1 MAEEYP
7 YRLIVEGN
15 WSQAAGKI
23 IKNKLQIYFQSKKKS
38 NGGDCDVEYDDK
50 ASTRAIVGFRNP
62 EIRKQVLEKTS
73 HELSVDN
80 ETVKLKVTLPEQAES
95 KGLLPNEESEKLKE
109 VTGEESS
116 EPQCALALV
125 ENIHDKISKDV
136 LIMMVENISSLAEG
150 EDFTVELISE
160 INKAV
165 VSFRDGRGIL
175 HFLEKCRTHGRF
187 CQNKL
192 TAKHLGPTKSI
203 IVEDLPTNISEDMIC
218 LYFERPQIGGGQ
230 VEKVTLLV
238 EEQSAIVD
246 FLDHKVAE
254 SVKEKTHVIQKTTVK
269 VYLYYYCLGTAL
281 YGKDRPQWKM
291 PDAFIKNIDE
301 HVFKFLQRN
310 ASHIDLISKEMSDHF
325 CGIDFSNPAVNITPS
340 TLLQNHKQAKDV
352 KSWEK
357 EASDAFLKIMSH
369 YKSFKNH
376 VDHSAWNI
384 AKEKV
389 INVLPTSVMLLPEL
403 DKDMVILAGVAENVD
418 QIQEIMVSAIAEATR
433 IIEREK
439 NSVTE
444 KVGMT
449 TPQYHLLKCD
459 GFEERSTMQYPDL
472 KLNFMPKEKCLN
484 ICGLSTE
491 VYATKSQ
498 VLEKMIILKK
508 KAIELDM
515 FIVQYLT
522 MADNN
527 LLFHKMFTSKG
538 INAAYEISQGVLNL
552 VSSDEVALSA
562 AERQVRNTLGV
573 RNTSADDYNV
583 TQKQECIQLMDGLCR
598 ELNSENVT
606 VSIQVHEKQL
616 IIAGENKSVEQVY
629 EKLYDF
635 INRNTH
641 IQENIAVKSSAIV
654 DFIKM
659 RKADTWRKSIN
670 LQEVNIEFDVRMR
683 RPSISLAGPKFYV
696 LDAKKVLQNLIQNI
710 YLECLTIKKAGA
722 KKCFQK
728 EEKLYYST
736 VLRDYNCVIMLQ
748 EKEAFLDED
757 DDITQPQVEVCLPSG
772 VMIAVC
778 KADICSLPV
787 DAVVNASNEDL
798 QHIGGLAGALLKAA
812 GPELQ
817 TMCDQHLMGEKLNP
831 GDAVITKAGKLPC
844 KYVIHAVGP
853 RWSMFSNPEKAIFL
867 LQKAVKTCL
876 NIAENR
882 HLKSI
887 AIPAISSGIFGFPLD
902 LCAKT
907 IVKAVQEQCEMLA
920 EDRTL
925 KKIYLVNNDDKT
937 VTAMSTALQN
947 RNPKKI
953 VRATPRVSNSEKRV
967 SGKAPVGENL
977 ESMQTKEGLMISL
990 IKGNIEEAATDI
1002 IVNSIDTDLELSKG
1016 AVSQAILKAAGSKL
1030 QTLIQKEASSNL
1042 KTGDIVKTE
1051 ACALSCRLVFHAISP
1066 YWNKGQNNS
1075 EEILQKLIKTCLTE
1089 AENEQCSSVT
1099 LPAIGTGNL
1108 GFPRPLVASIMIK
1121 EAIRFS
1127 RSGKS
1132 MHLRDVHFIV
1142 HSSDSQS
1149 IQAFTTE
1156 FKNSQHLVNKPTVK
1170 QSGTPPKGNAGFIGH
1185 VFLPNLGVYQ
1195 MTIGA
1200 INLEVLTGDITKET
1214 TDAIVNSSNDDFT
1227 LKSGVSK
1234 AILDQAGPMVERECQ
1249 MLARQRQNGLIIT
1262 KSGNLKCTCIIHL
1275 AGQKDASGIKEM
1287 VKQSLQQ
1294 CEHLKLSSVSFPA
1307 LGTGQAGIDPSL
1319 VANAMIDSIVEFA
1332 SKSNVQ
1338 FLKKIRIVIFQTTMG
1353 EVFYESMKA
1362 KEGTALP
1369 SQESWFT
1376 KLISPYFRG
1385 TPKTQKKEEF
1395 VIVGE
1400 IDPAIFHI
1408 AGDSSNAVTSA
1419 KTWIRNL
1426 IIKEQTEKNIK
1437 DELIYHFTEKEHEK
1451 LRNLQEN
1458 LQVSV
1463 KIECTKSEAHIQVEG
1478 LTRDVLTVYGEI
1490 QEMIRSIR
1498 DAETQKR
1505 EAEMY
1510 KNVVDWQYESNGTF
1524 LSFDSI
1530 SNCKLEK
1537 GLNEDVHEVQVD
1549 INHKKYYVILAEKIG
1564 ISADSGKVKVKRV
1577 QTTTG
1582 TVPIHW
1588 DDMKGTSMLRVV
1600 LLPHLQ
1606 EYKDVEVLFQ
1616 KTCKNQILKIERIQN
1631 IHLWKSYEIR
1641 KESLKLKNQ
1650 TINHERQLF
1659 HGLAE
1664 GSVDHINNHG
1674 FNRSYAG
1681 KNAAVYGKGT
1691 YFAVDASYSASNT
1704 YSVPNLQGNK
1714 HMYLSRV
1721 LTGEF
1726 TLGNA
1731 SYIVPPSKNTANPT
1745 DLYDSVV
1752 DNVQSPK
1759 VFVIFND
1766 AQAYPEYLITFC

>member
-95 KGLLPNEESEKLKE
+95 KGLLPINDSIWIFMLYYFYHEA

-1075 EEILQKLIKTCLTE
+1075 EE
-1089 AENEQCSSVT
+1089 
-1099 LPAIGTGNL
+1099 
-1108 GFPRPLVASIMIK
+1108 
-1121 EAIRFS
+1121 
-1127 RSGKS
+1127 
-1132 MHLRDVHFIV
+1132 
-1142 HSSDSQS
+1142 
-1149 IQAFTTE
+1149 AFTTE

-1227 LKSGVSK
+1227 LKS
-1234 AILDQAGPMVERECQ
+1234 
-1249 MLARQRQNGLIIT
+1249 
-1262 KSGNLKCTCIIHL
+1262 

-1362 KEGTALP
+1362 KEA
-1369 SQESWFT
+1369 
-1376 KLISPYFRG
+1376 PYFRG

>member
-7 YRLIVEGN
+7 YRLIVDGN
-15 WSQAAGKI
+15 WSQAAGKN

-50 ASTRAIVGFRNP
+50 DSTRAIVGFRNP
-62 EIRKQVLEKTS
+62 ESKLRHLKALTGCMFGCGLRGSSNRINDSIWIFLLYFFF
-73 HELSVDN
+73 HEAISD
-80 ETVKLKVTLPEQAES
+80 
-95 KGLLPNEESEKLKE
+95 
-109 VTGEESS
+109 EESS
-116 EPQCALALV
+116 EPQCMLAVV
-125 ENIHDKISKDV
+125 ENIGDNISRDV
-136 LIMMVENISSLAEG
+136 LIMMVENISNLADG

-165 VSFRDGRGIL
+165 VSFRDGIL

-187 CQNKL
+187 CQHKL

-203 IVEDLPTNISEDMIC
+203 IVEDLPTNINEDMIC
-218 LYFERPQIGGGQ
+218 LYFERPQNGGGQ

-291 PDAFIKNIDE
+291 PDAFVENIDE
-301 HVFKFLQRN
+301 HVFKFLQKN
-310 ASHIDLISKEMSDHF
+310 ASHIDLISKEMADHF
-325 CGIDFSNPAVNITPS
+325 CGIDFSNPAVNIAPS
-340 TLLQNHKQAKDV
+340 SQLQHHKQTKDV
-352 KSWEK
+352 NSWEK
-357 EASDAFLKIMSH
+357 KASDTFLKIMSQ

-389 INVLPTSVMLLPEL
+389 INDLPTSVILLPEL
-403 DKDMVILAGVAENVD
+403 DKNMIILAGVAENVD
-418 QIQEIMVSAIAEATR
+418 KIQEIMVSAMTEATR

-439 NSVTE
+439 NSVME
-444 KVGMT
+444 KVAMT
-449 TPQYHLLKCD
+449 TPVYYLLKCD

-498 VLEKMIILKK
+498 VLEKIMILKK

-522 MADNN
+522 KADNN

-538 INAAYEISQGVLNL
+538 IHAAYEISQGVLNL
-552 VSSDEVALSA
+552 TSSDEVALSA

-573 RNTSADDYNV
+573 RNTNADDYNV
-583 TQKQECIQLMDGLCR
+583 IQKKECIQLMDGLCR

-606 VSIQVHEKQL
+606 VSFQFYEKQL
-616 IIAGENKSVEQVY
+616 FIAGENKSVEQVY

-641 IQENIAVKSSAIV
+641 IQENIVVKSSAIV
-654 DFIKM
+654 DFIKV
-659 RKADTWRKSIN
+659 RKADTWRKNIN
-670 LQEVNIEFDVRMR
+670 LQEVIIDFDVRMR

-696 LDAKKVLQNLIQNI
+696 QDAKKVLQNLIQNI

-736 VLRDYNCVIMLQ
+736 VLRDYNCVVMLQ
-748 EKEAFLDED
+748 EKEAILDED
-757 DDITQPQVEVCLPSG
+757 DNITQPQVKVCLPSG
-772 VMIAVC
+772 VTIAVC

-798 QHIGGLAGALLKAA
+798 QHIGGLAGALLEAA

-817 TMCDQHLMGEKLNP
+817 KMCDQLLMGKKLNP
-831 GDAVITKAGKLPC
+831 GDVVITKAGKLPC

-853 RWSMFSNPEKAIFL
+853 RWSMFSNSEKAIFL
-867 LQKAVKTCL
+867 LQKAVKTSL
-876 NIAENR
+876 KIAEDH

-907 IVKAVQEQCEMLA
+907 IVKAVHEQCEMLA

-925 KKIYLVNNDDKT
+925 KQIYLVNNDDKT
-937 VTAMSTALQN
+937 VTAMSTALKN
-947 RNPKKI
+947 RHPNKI
-953 VRATPRVSNSEKRV
+953 IRANPRVSSSEKRV
-967 SGKAPVGENL
+967 SGKAPVGEKL

-990 IKGNIEEAATDI
+990 IKGNIEETDV
-1002 IVNSIDTDLELSKG
+1002 IVNSIDVDLELSKG

-1066 YWNKGQNNS
+1066 YWNNGQNNS
-1075 EEILQKLIKTCLTE
+1075 QEILQTLIKTCLTE

-1121 EAIRFS
+1121 EAISFS
-1127 RSGKS
+1127 RREKS

-1149 IQAFTTE
+1149 IQVSG
-1156 FKNSQHLVNKPTVK
+1156 FKLFYDGVDRRRNGVGVILKEQYVK
-1170 QSGTPPKGNAGFIGH
+1170 S
-1185 VFLPNLGVYQ
+1185 VLE
-1195 MTIGA
+1195 MTIGP

-1227 LKSGVSK
+1227 LKSGRPLFN
-1234 AILDQAGPMVERECQ
+1234 ILFSAFLSPATQT
-1249 MLARQRQNGLIIT
+1249 QNGLIVT
-1262 KSGNLKCTCIIHL
+1262 KSGNLQCTYIIHL
-1275 AGQKDASGIKEM
+1275 AGRKDASGIKEM

-1294 CEHLKLSSVSFPA
+1294 CEHLSYH
-1307 LGTGQAGIDPSL
+1307 QCPSL
-1319 VANAMIDSIVEFA
+1319 PWELVCIKVPL
-1332 SKSNVQ
+1332 
-1338 FLKKIRIVIFQTTMG
+1338 FLFI
-1353 EVFYESMKA
+1353 
-1362 KEGTALP
+1362 
-1369 SQESWFT
+1369 
-1376 KLISPYFRG
+1376 LISAPYFRSM
-1385 TPKTQKKEEF
+1385 TKTQKKKSLSLWE
-1395 VIVGE
+1395 
-1400 IDPAIFHI
+1400 
-1408 AGDSSNAVTSA
+1408 
-1419 KTWIRNL
+1419 RL
-1426 IIKEQTEKNIK
+1426 IQQFSHCWREQTEKNIT
-1437 DELIYHFTEKEHEK
+1437 DELIYHFMTREHEK
-1451 LRNLQEN
+1451 LRNLQAN

-1463 KIECTKSEAHIQVEG
+1463 KIECTRSEASIQVEG

-1490 QEMIRSIR
+1490 QDMIRSIR

-1505 EAEMY
+1505 EAEIY
-1510 KNVVDWQYESNGTF
+1510 KTLVDWQYEANGTF
-1524 LSFDSI
+1524 THL
-1530 SNCKLEK
+1530 
-1537 GLNEDVHEVQVD
+1537 
-1549 INHKKYYVILAEKIG
+1549 
-1564 ISADSGKVKVKRV
+1564 
-1577 QTTTG
+1577 TG
-1582 TVPIHW
+1582 N
-1588 DDMKGTSMLRVV
+1588 SMLQVA
-1600 LLPHLQ
+1600 LLPHSQ

-1616 KTCKNQILKIERIQN
+1616 KTCKNQIIKIERIQN
-1631 IHLWKSYEIR
+1631 LHLWKSYEIR

-1650 TINHERQLF
+1650 NTNNERQLF

-1691 YFAVDASYSASNT
+1691 YFAVDASYSAHNT

-1721 LTGEF
+1721 LTGVF
-1726 TLGNA
+1726 TVGNA
-1731 SYIVPPSKNTANPT
+1731 SFIVPPSKNAANPT

-1752 DNVQSPK
+1752 DNVQNPK

-1766 AQAYPEYLITFC
+1766 VQAYPEIF